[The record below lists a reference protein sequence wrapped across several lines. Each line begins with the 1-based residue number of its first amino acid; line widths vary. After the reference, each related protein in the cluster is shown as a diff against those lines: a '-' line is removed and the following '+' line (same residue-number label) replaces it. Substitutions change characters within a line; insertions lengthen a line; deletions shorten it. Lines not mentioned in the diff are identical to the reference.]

1 MLRAEQKNLKFI
13 KEIEKE
19 KEKSII
25 KGAKRGK
32 IKDRVRNRKT
42 EKMEY

>member
-1 MLRAEQKNLKFI
+1 MWRAEQKNLKFI

-25 KGAKRGK
+25 KGAKR
-32 IKDRVRNRKT
+32 
-42 EKMEY
+42 EK

>member
-1 MLRAEQKNLKFI
+1 MLAAEQKNLKFI

-32 IKDRVRNRKT
+32 IKERERNRKA
-42 EKMEY
+42 EKMDY